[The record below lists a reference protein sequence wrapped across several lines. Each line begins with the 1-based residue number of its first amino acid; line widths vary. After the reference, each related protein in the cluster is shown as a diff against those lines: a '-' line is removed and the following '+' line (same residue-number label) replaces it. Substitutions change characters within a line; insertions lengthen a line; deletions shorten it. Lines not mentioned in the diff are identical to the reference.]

1 MTITLK
7 YFAGVREAMGRADEA
22 WPIVVSVPATAGEV
36 RQALA
41 AMGQPWAQA
50 LAASQV
56 LRIAV
61 NHAIVDPSHS
71 VSAGDE
77 VAFFPPVTGG

>member
-7 YFAGVREAMGRADEA
+7 YFAGVREAIGWADEA
-22 WPIVVSVPATAGEV
+22 WPTDVAVPATAGEV
-36 RQALA
+36 RQALV

-50 LAASQV
+50 LAADQV

-61 NHAIVDPSHS
+61 NQAIGDPSHS
-71 VSAGDE
+71 VCAGDE

>member
-7 YFAGVREAMGRADEA
+7 YFAGVREAIGWSDQA
-22 WPIVVSVPATAGEV
+22 WPADVDVPATAGEV
-36 RQALA
+36 RQALV
-41 AMGQPWAQA
+41 AMGPPWAQA
-50 LAASQV
+50 LATDQV

-61 NHAIVDPSHS
+61 NHVIVDPDHS
-71 VSAGDE
+71 VCAGDE